1 MFRTDRGT
9 VVAACLMS
17 ALGCLMACA
26 LLGFPATGGVR
37 FAWVLLWAT
46 ASVAG
51 MRFLRV
57 QDRRAKA
64 CFGTFGALF
73 VLALALGYRLD
84 TAGQTGIE
92 GLLLSLGTA
101 LCLGPAA
108 GWAALWLDERMAALV
123 PPQSATPEPAP
134 QSATPATPEP
144 APQSATPACAPQNP
158 ATAAPRVPRHPL
170 LAPMV
175 LMLVAWTPL
184 LLAFY
189 PGIHAYDTFSQLPD
203 YLAGIF
209 STHHPLLHTLLTGWL
224 YDLGGLLGSHAL
236 GMLLYSVAQML
247 LVAWALAYGLCY
259 LARLGC
265 RRWVRL
271 GLLALF
277 CLGPQI
283 SRMSWAVPRISPL
296 PRSSR
301 CSRSGCI
308 RSCAI
313 RGCCARAG
321 GWRAR

>member
-101 LCLGPAA
+101 LCLGPPPA
-108 GWAALWLDERMAALV
+108 G
-123 PPQSATPEPAP
+123 PP
-134 QSATPATPEP
+134 
-144 APQSATPACAPQNP
+144 CG
-158 ATAAPRVPRHPL
+158 
-170 LAPMV
+170 
-175 LMLVAWTPL
+175 WT
-184 LLAFY
+184 
-189 PGIHAYDTFSQLPD
+189 
-203 YLAGIF
+203 
-209 STHHPLLHTLLTGWL
+209 STWP
-224 YDLGGLLGSHAL
+224 
-236 GMLLYSVAQML
+236 
-247 LVAWALAYGLCY
+247 
-259 LARLGC
+259 
-265 RRWVRL
+265 
-271 GLLALF
+271 
-277 CLGPQI
+277 P
-283 SRMSWAVPRISPL
+283 
-296 PRSSR
+296 SSR
-301 CSRSGCI
+301 PK
-308 RSCAI
+308 
-313 RGCCARAG
+313 ARPPNP
-321 GWRAR
+321 RPKARPPNPRPKARPPRPRPKAPTPNPRPKTQQPPRPASPGTPCWPPWS

>member
-108 GWAALWLDERMAALV
+108 GWAALWLDEHMADLV
-123 PPQSATPEPAP
+123 PPQSATPATAP
-134 QSATPATPEP
+134 QSATH
-144 APQSATPACAPQNP
+144 ACAPQNP

-189 PGIHAYDTFSQLPD
+189 PGIHAYDNF
-203 YLAGIF
+203 
-209 STHHPLLHTLLTGWL
+209 
-224 YDLGGLLGSHAL
+224 
-236 GMLLYSVAQML
+236 
-247 LVAWALAYGLCY
+247 
-259 LARLGC
+259 
-265 RRWVRL
+265 
-271 GLLALF
+271 
-277 CLGPQI
+277 
-283 SRMSWAVPRISPL
+283 
-296 PRSSR
+296 
-301 CSRSGCI
+301 
-308 RSCAI
+308 
-313 RGCCARAG
+313 
-321 GWRAR
+321 

>member
-108 GWAALWLDERMAALV
+108 GWAALWLDEL
-123 PPQSATPEPAP
+123 E
-134 QSATPATPEP
+134 
-144 APQSATPACAPQNP
+144 
-158 ATAAPRVPRHPL
+158 
-170 LAPMV
+170 
-175 LMLVAWTPL
+175 
-184 LLAFY
+184 
-189 PGIHAYDTFSQLPD
+189 
-203 YLAGIF
+203 
-209 STHHPLLHTLLTGWL
+209 
-224 YDLGGLLGSHAL
+224 GLE
-236 GMLLYSVAQML
+236 
-247 LVAWALAYGLCY
+247 
-259 LARLGC
+259 
-265 RRWVRL
+265 
-271 GLLALF
+271 
-277 CLGPQI
+277 
-283 SRMSWAVPRISPL
+283 
-296 PRSSR
+296 
-301 CSRSGCI
+301 
-308 RSCAI
+308 
-313 RGCCARAG
+313 
-321 GWRAR
+321 